1 MKLILE
7 PMVVAA
13 MLMKA
18 VPASDQT
25 SCPSE
30 QMCSAAPDT
39 TASTSHLNI
48 RKHQ

>member
-18 VPASDQT
+18 LPASDQA

-30 QMCSAAPDT
+30 QMRAAAPDA
-39 TASTSHLNI
+39 TASTSKTGI
-48 RKHQ
+48 Q